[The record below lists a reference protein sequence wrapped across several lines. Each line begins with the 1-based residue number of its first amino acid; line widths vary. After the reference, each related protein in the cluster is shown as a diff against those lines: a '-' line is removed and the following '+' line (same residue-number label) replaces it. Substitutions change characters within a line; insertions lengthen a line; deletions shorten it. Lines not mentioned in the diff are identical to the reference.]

1 MYFVSRGYLSIIGN
15 TGEVLNGLT
24 VGGFFG
30 EVSLITGKR
39 RTAHVRAETF
49 CTLAVLDK
57 PSFEDVMLRHPEQ
70 LEIIIRNMST
80 QQKRWITNLA
90 NGDGSSSDS
99 GPEDSPAPR
108 HVAKRL
114 SNRGDAEEGLR
125 GSRRPSRSASFIAA
139 AEAGEIMKQSKA

>member
-70 LEIIIRNMST
+70 LEIIICNMST
-80 QQKRWITNLA
+80 QQKRWITNMGKTA
-90 NGDGSSSDS
+90 DDSSPSSS
-99 GPEDSPAPR
+99 EDEKQGA
-108 HVAKRL
+108 A
-114 SNRGDAEEGLR
+114 NR
-125 GSRRPSRSASFIAA
+125 SFVRRPSY
-139 AEAGEIMKQSKA
+139 Q